1 MRRKANPADI
11 MYIEK
16 YHTLKPLEEISQDL
30 DLAVATIKKHVPI
43 VTDAEKRKKRLGQS
57 KVTLKDGTSVYQ
69 MSSDIDV
76 YAPTPSNDRS
86 RDIERG
92 IYRPEE

>member
-30 DLAVATIKKHVPI
+30 DLTVATIKKHVPV
-43 VTDAEKRKKRLGQS
+43 VTDAAKRKQRLGQS
-57 KVTLKDGTSVYQ
+57 KVTLKDGTTVYQ

-76 YAPTPSNDRS
+76 YAPTKKDDRS
-86 RDIERG
+86 RDIDRG